1 MKAAVVTF
9 PGSNC
14 DRDLA
19 VAFER
24 AGYQV
29 ARVWHK
35 DSELP
40 DGIDVVAVP
49 GGFSFGDYLRC
60 GAIAAQSPIAQAI
73 TRHAARGGYVLGIC
87 NGFQVLTEMGLLP
100 GALMRN
106 AGLKFV
112 CKTVT
117 LRVATVTSPF
127 TAAYHLGQSIQVP
140 VAHHD
145 GNYTIDAKGL
155 EMLRAEDR
163 IAFTYAQNPNGA
175 MADIAGVL
183 SANRRVL
190 GMMPHPERV
199 VDSAIGGTDGMALF
213 AGLMGDMA
221 LV

>member
-117 LRVATVTSPF
+117 LRVATVNSPF
-127 TAAYHLGQSIQVP
+127 TAAYHLGQNVQVP

>member
-1 MKAAVVTF
+1 
-9 PGSNC
+9 
-14 DRDLA
+14 
-19 VAFER
+19 
-24 AGYQV
+24 
-29 ARVWHK
+29 
-35 DSELP
+35 
-40 DGIDVVAVP
+40 
-49 GGFSFGDYLRC
+49 
-60 GAIAAQSPIAQAI
+60 
-73 TRHAARGGYVLGIC
+73 
-87 NGFQVLTEMGLLP
+87 
-100 GALMRN
+100 LMRN
-106 AGLKFV
+106 AGLKFI

-117 LRVATVTSPF
+117 LRVATVNSPF

-199 VDSAIGGTDGMALF
+199 VDSAIGGTDGVALF